1 MHLYWVSSGDRTL
14 RKNLQI
20 GMRHPSLKNAWNCS
34 YWARHSLILIAPHI
48 VDLGL
53 QILVELSRSTHLA
66 KGNIPLAMNEMKQS
80 VRVHLQ
86 NSSNYQLHSSVC
98 PFPFLCACLFP
109 YSALLV
115 TVCLSIPS
123 LPLRV
128 CACFLSFPTTFQASE
143 TWLLLTKAC
152 SRSVNPRCHVM
163 EPNWH

>member
-1 MHLYWVSSGDRTL
+1 MKDDSHR
-14 RKNLQI
+14 
-20 GMRHPSLKNAWNCS
+20 
-34 YWARHSLILIAPHI
+34 
-48 VDLGL
+48 
-53 QILVELSRSTHLA
+53 
-66 KGNIPLAMNEMKQS
+66 NIPLAMNEMKKS

-98 PFPFLCACLFP
+98 LFPFLCACLFP

-128 CACFLSFPTTFQASE
+128 FACFLSFPTTFQASE

-152 SRSVNPRCHVM
+152 NRSVNHRRQMSIELRRCNGTQLTLGKKKLFPSTSRKIMKDHWKSL
-163 EPNWH
+163 PTPLQQSLT